1 MAAQS
6 KPTLRSDGSL
16 ASLVLSNL
24 VLSVLIAL
32 LAIGVLGLRNVNLK
46 GMSRWAGERAK
57 GHMTIRT
64 ARTISKRYALL

>member
-57 GHMTIRT
+57 GHMTIRI
-64 ARTISKRYALL
+64 ARTISIRYALL